1 MFRNL
6 IMSFCLLQSQ
16 GSTKPASTKPAST
29 KPASTK
35 PTSTKSTTTKNT
47 KSKCSTKSNRKFA
60 AQKLHFSTA
69 NKSKATAEVV
79 LVVEDSEDSDV
90 DITEPS
96 SQKTKWVQS
105 MSRNDRAI
113 LLSPVAWLNDNNV
126 TAAQILLKSQTS
138 CGGLQQPTLGQSL
151 GFDIMQE
158 EFVQVLHDGHSHWLT
173 LVLATKMKS
182 LFMTVFTAFLV
193 RIPRT
198 KLLPCCAAR
207 IQRSL

>member
-126 TAAQILLKSQTS
+126 YSCSNPTEEPNVLWGVTATNFGAVPWIRHYA
-138 CGGLQQPTLGQSL
+138 GGVCPG
-151 GFDIMQE
+151 
-158 EFVQVLHDGHSHWLT
+158 
-173 LVLATKMKS
+173 AT
-182 LFMTVFTAFLV
+182 
-193 RIPRT
+193 RRP
-198 KLLPCCAAR
+198 
-207 IQRSL
+207 